1 MVLYII
7 PGVSSLSLSLIARK
21 AMTPIKQT
29 CAFEVG
35 GKVYKADAQILKLLT
50 YEGQKGNHRVAAWL
64 FALYLAA
71 GRIEAA

>member
-1 MVLYII
+1 V
-7 PGVSSLSLSLIARK
+7 A
-21 AMTPIKQT
+21 PIKQT
-29 CAFEVG
+29 CVFEVG

>member
-1 MVLYII
+1 MIEC
-7 PGVSSLSLSLIARK
+7 SLPFLFLIARK
-21 AMTPIKQT
+21 AMSPIKQT
-29 CAFEVG
+29 CVFEVG

-50 YEGQKGNHRVAAWL
+50 YEEQKGNHRVAAWL

>member
-1 MVLYII
+1 
-7 PGVSSLSLSLIARK
+7 
-21 AMTPIKQT
+21 MTPTKQT
-29 CAFEVG
+29 RAFEVG
-35 GKVYKADAQILKLLT
+35 SKVYKADAQILKLLT